1 MFGRGVVVL
10 EVESPKTLPNVF
22 IAKFSYIHIFIYLFI
37 FSLLKWTLGKEKRK
51 WNDPKRGKK

>member
-37 FSLLKWTLGKEKRK
+37 YLYFHY
-51 WNDPKRGKK
+51 